1 MRGSPATD
9 RFSRNTCGRAIINSR
24 YFARSMNTPAA
35 LILPG
40 QKQYFRLGFRGFEVA
55 VTLALTLASLKNWLR
70 FPPLT
75 GSDFLSHRMMQ
86 LKVGHPHDETAA
98 ARQLPTVAAK
108 ERRSKAAARRCSE
121 NERRC
126 RRDVCGESRSSTSR
140 KRGAYPQAVV
150 PTSCFQTMGLD

>member
-1 MRGSPATD
+1 MRGPPATD

-40 QKQYFRLGFRGFEVA
+40 QKQHFRLGFRGVEVA
-55 VTLALTLASLKNWLR
+55 VTLALTFASLKNWFR

-86 LKVGHPHDETAA
+86 LKVGHPHNETA

-126 RRDVCGESRSSTSR
+126 RRDVCGKSRSSTSR
-140 KRGAYPQAVV
+140 KRGAYPSGCG
-150 PTSCFQTMGLD
+150 TNRLFSNHGLD